1 MLKLNIGAGDTSIP
15 GFTNLDIKTGTN
27 AITLPY
33 ADGEADEIYASH
45 VLEHFHHSAT
55 NRVLKE
61 WVRVLRPGGRIS
73 IAVPDIKALLEMEHE
88 PIMGG
93 GLLQAFA
100 MGGGVDE
107 HDHHR
112 ALFWRG
118 TLERRLMALGIENIQ
133 PFTDEIPQRPERDD
147 SGHVF
152 SLNLTGVKR
161 PLFPIA
167 AVPKVAMVCS
177 QPRVSFSTMFRGM
190 METIRELGAKHG
202 FEYVDAA
209 GQSWD
214 QSLQNGMMKA
224 MHQYRPD
231 YILTVDFDG
240 AFDPQDVVK
249 MIELAQS
256 RPDLAA
262 IYPIQMSRHDC
273 MPLVFRP
280 ELDYSGELTE
290 CTYGHFGLTLIRPQ
304 ALANLPLPWFYA
316 IPSPEGTYN
325 TPHHSD
331 TDITFWRELA
341 ARGYKIAQANRV
353 ILGHIVL
360 AVKWPTKQGQAYQPI
375 EGYDKKGRPKEAVFD
390 GTVYVDLMRKMAGV
404 PQTPAQPQAQ
414 PPALPTTAPA
424 TPKQGLVADN
434 PFRQKNGVQSSV
446 TGNGVGLGDQLHVGD
461 AGSGVPDPAGQ
472 GVLRPQQPGANPA
485 GRSVLVGQPASG

>member
-27 AITLPY
+27 AIKLPY
-33 ADGEADEIYASH
+33 ADGSVDEVYASH
-45 VLEHFHHSAT
+45 VLEHIHHSRT
-55 NRVLKE
+55 NDTLRE

-73 IAVPDIKALLEMEHE
+73 VAVPDIEALLAMREE
-88 PIMGG
+88 PVMGAG
-93 GLLQAFA
+93 FLQAFA
-100 MGGGVDE
+100 MGGAVDE

-112 ALFWRG
+112 ALFWRD
-118 TLERRLMALGIENIQ
+118 TLERRLMALGVEAIRD
-133 PFTDEIPQRPERDD
+133 FTDDIPQRPERDD
-147 SGHVF
+147 SKHVF
-152 SLNLTGVKR
+152 SLNLTGIKR

-167 AVPKVAMVCS
+167 AVPRVAMVCS

-190 METIRELGAKHG
+190 METIRELGDKHG
-202 FEYVDAA
+202 FVYVDAA

-224 MHQYRPD
+224 MREHRPD

-240 AFDPQDVVK
+240 AFDPTDVVK

-273 MPLVFRP
+273 MPLLFRP
-280 ELDYSGELTE
+280 ELDYSGDLTE

-304 ALANLPLPWFYA
+304 VLANLPLPWFHA
-316 IPSPEGTYN
+316 IPSPQGTYD

-341 ARGYKIAQANRV
+341 GRGYKIAQANRV

-360 AVKWPTKQGQAYQPI
+360 AVKWPTAQGQAYQPI
-375 EGYDKKGRPKEAVFD
+375 EAYDKNGRPAAAVFD
-390 GTVYVDLMRKMAGV
+390 AKVFVAQLMAMQNA
-404 PQTPAQPQAQ
+404 AN
-414 PPALPTTAPA
+414 APA
-424 TPKQGLVADN
+424 PAPEAPAPPPKQGLVDK
-434 PFRQKNGVQSSV
+434 PFAKAKDDEMNVEIAPIG
-446 TGNGVGLGDQLHVGD
+446 TAATYFG
-461 AGSGVPDPAGQ
+461 
-472 GVLRPQQPGANPA
+472 
-485 GRSVLVGQPASG
+485 